1 MIVDIT
7 PIIAEAEKMIK
18 KALESSTSAPE
29 SLDDVDGLA
38 LCYTFSI
45 LLFLVR
51 DHGFNQADKIKK
63 ATSGIYAVLKK
74 QGDRT
79 QDATHATIMMVQYTY
94 KALTE
99 CNRRYECIERLLL
112 RKINE
117 IIQEFEGSYGQPE

>member
-38 LCYTFSI
+38 LCHTFSI

-99 CNRRYECIERLLL
+99 CNRRYECIEPSLTTQDKRNNTG
-112 RKINE
+112 I
-117 IIQEFEGSYGQPE
+117 

>member
-1 MIVDIT
+1 MDMTYVIAQTENIVT
-7 PIIAEAEKMIK
+7 EV
-18 KALESSTSAPE
+18 LEGGTSTPE
-29 SLDDVDGLA
+29 STDDFDGVA

-45 LLFLVR
+45 LLFLIG